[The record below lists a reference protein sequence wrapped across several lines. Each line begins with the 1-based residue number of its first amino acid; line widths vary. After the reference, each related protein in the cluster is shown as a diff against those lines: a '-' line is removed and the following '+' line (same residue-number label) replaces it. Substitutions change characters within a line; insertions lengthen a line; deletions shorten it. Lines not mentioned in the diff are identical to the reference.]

1 MLQAGNY
8 QPGGIWF
15 GPLPA
20 PTPTLCLGRAERL
33 LVPVSISEFAVG
45 GGHLQ
50 SLACPVQPEAG
61 PPMPTLLCLP
71 PHAYSL
77 EGLGAAL
84 PLPLCSLELG
94 EGVCLASIFP

>member
-1 MLQAGNY
+1 MLGLQLSLGHQTPCIHKVPESRTLGWGPRTGSVLQAGNY

-45 GGHLQ
+45 GG
-50 SLACPVQPEAG
+50 APPVP
-61 PPMPTLLCLP
+61 
-71 PHAYSL
+71 
-77 EGLGAAL
+77 GLSRAA
-84 PLPLCSLELG
+84 
-94 EGVCLASIFP
+94 